1 MPNIRANQIWS
12 QTNFNNPVRVSW
24 RKTNSSQAQLVAAAG
39 NVVYL
44 FVPAA
49 AEYTLSGTADVGT
62 RVLSLAVGRQSQ
74 FIVVGTADR
83 LIVFTIQEGM
93 PARVFE
99 TEPEPGA
106 FFVDLAIADIDGDG
120 REEVIAASEGK
131 EALYIYRQPQA
142 ATLELLAIR
151 ILPGPSQKV
160 AVLDRG
166 VGNLPLIVAAYKNNS
181 TSGLLTLLFTERG
194 FVEGPEEPNLPAS
207 VMSLTTGRLR
217 GSNAEEGA
225 WGGGDG
231 ALRIVG
237 VNDHLD
243 NILTSNNLGSFIPAL
258 TTGMVAGESRETL
271 VAGSPG
277 GFLFGFKAPVVRAGP
292 DWAVNVGRPIF
303 SLVLGSA
310 GLLGVGTSD
319 GSVQVWQLTTTGD
332 PNSIHVVSP
341 GETLYTLALHYQTTV
356 GAIARLN
363 KLTDTDLIYPG
374 QILTIP

>member
-1 MPNIRANQIWS
+1 M
-12 QTNFNNPVRVSW
+12 
-24 RKTNSSQAQLVAAAG
+24 
-39 NVVYL
+39 
-44 FVPAA
+44 PAA

-166 VGNLPLIVAAYKNNS
+166 
-181 TSGLLTLLFTERG
+181 
-194 FVEGPEEPNLPAS
+194 
-207 VMSLTTGRLR
+207 
-217 GSNAEEGA
+217 
-225 WGGGDG
+225 
-231 ALRIVG
+231 
-237 VNDHLD
+237 
-243 NILTSNNLGSFIPAL
+243 
-258 TTGMVAGESRETL
+258 
-271 VAGSPG
+271 
-277 GFLFGFKAPVVRAGP
+277 
-292 DWAVNVGRPIF
+292 
-303 SLVLGSA
+303 
-310 GLLGVGTSD
+310 
-319 GSVQVWQLTTTGD
+319 
-332 PNSIHVVSP
+332 
-341 GETLYTLALHYQTTV
+341 
-356 GAIARLN
+356 
-363 KLTDTDLIYPG
+363 
-374 QILTIP
+374 